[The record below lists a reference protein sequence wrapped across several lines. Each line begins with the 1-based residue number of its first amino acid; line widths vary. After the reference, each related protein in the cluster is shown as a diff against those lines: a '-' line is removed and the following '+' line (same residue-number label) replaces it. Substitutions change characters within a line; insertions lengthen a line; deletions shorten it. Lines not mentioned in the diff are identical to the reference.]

1 MKIIY
6 TFALVFSFILT
17 VEAQENKQTT
27 KTYPQ
32 FESCEVDD
40 QKGKACFENTFITK
54 FKEHYKEKEIAEDYN
69 YEREVIGYFSVD
81 RRGKI
86 IQKEFNTGESA
97 MFVAIK
103 RAIEELPKLNPIL
116 NEKDR
121 PVDFYFEITFK
132 LQRTSPHSENALSV
146 GLEFTYPEA
155 TEKDS

>member
-6 TFALVFSFILT
+6 TFVLIFSLILT
-17 VEAQENKQTT
+17 VRAQDNKQTI

-40 QKGKACFENTFITK
+40 QKGKACFENTFTSK
-54 FKEHYKEKEIAEDYN
+54 FKEHYRDTEIAEDYS
-69 YEREVIGYFSVD
+69 YEREVTGYFSVD

-103 RAIEELPKLNPIL
+103 RAIEKFPKLNPIL

-121 PVDFYFEITFK
+121 PEDFYFEITFK
-132 LQRTSPHSENALSV
+132 LKRTEPHSQNSLSID
-146 GLEFTYPEA
+146 LEFTYPE
-155 TEKDS
+155 TPDENS